1 MRLNRQEIQEMHRV
15 RRLNLINGITGIK
28 PANLIGTYSRQYG
41 SNVSIFSSVV
51 HLGSNPALL
60 GFILRPTGEVSRNTY
75 DNIRELGYYT
85 INHIH
90 ESIAEQSHYTS
101 AKFDH
106 GESEFDLCGLTEEY
120 LHDFPAPYVGES
132 YLKIGMKFKEE
143 IFISAND
150 TRMII
155 GEIEEIMLPEDS
167 IDDKGY
173 IRLDRIYDVGIGG
186 LNNYYSLKR
195 IASYPY
201 ARVDEVPD
209 FNQMKRKTAI

>member
-1 MRLNRQEIQEMHRV
+1 MHRV

-28 PANLIGTYSRQYG
+28 PANLIGSYSANHG
-41 SNVSIFSSVV
+41 PNVSIFSSIV
-51 HLGSNPALL
+51 HLGSDPALI
-60 GFILRPTGEVSRNTY
+60 GFILRPTAEVSRNTY
-75 DNIRELGYYT
+75 SNIKETGYYT

-90 ESIAEQSHYTS
+90 ETIVEKAHYTS

-106 GESEFDLCGLTEEY
+106 GISECEKCGLTEEY
-120 LHDFPAPYVGES
+120 DHDFPAPYVKES
-132 YLKIGMKFKEE
+132 YLKIGLKFKEE
-143 IFISAND
+143 VLIEANQ

-155 GEIEEIMLPEDS
+155 GEVQEIHLPEES
-167 IDDKGY
+167 MDDKGY

-201 ARVDEVPD
+201 ARVDELPA
-209 FNQMKRKTAI
+209 FK

>member
-1 MRLNRQEIQEMHRV
+1 MRLNRKAIEEMHRV

-28 PANLIGTYSRQYG
+28 PANLIGTSSKKYG

-60 GFILRPTGEVSRNTY
+60 GFILRPTGEVNRNTY
-75 DNIRELGYYT
+75 DNIRETGFYT
-85 INHIH
+85 INHVH
-90 ESIAEQSHYTS
+90 ESIAERSHYTS

-106 GESEFDLCGLTEEY
+106 GESEFERCGLTEEY
-120 LHDFPAPYVGES
+120 QFDFPAPFVKES
-132 YLKIGMKFKEE
+132 YVKLGMKFKEE
-143 IFISAND
+143 IFIEANN

-155 GEIEEIMLPEDS
+155 GEIEEIILPEES

-173 IRLDRIYDVGIGG
+173 VRLDRIFNVGIGG

-201 ARVDEVPD
+201 ARVDEVPP
-209 FNQMKRKTAI
+209 FKP